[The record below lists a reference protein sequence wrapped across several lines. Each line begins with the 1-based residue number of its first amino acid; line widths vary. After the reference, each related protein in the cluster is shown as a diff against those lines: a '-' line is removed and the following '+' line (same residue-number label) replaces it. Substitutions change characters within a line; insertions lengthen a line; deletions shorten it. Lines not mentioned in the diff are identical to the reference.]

1 MKKHPILA
9 FRIAF
14 VKGVVF
20 TILFYEFVLK
30 WSMKFTLID
39 YTAFALWIVISIVI
53 SYILVRKF
61 KLFGGNKNVQK
72 ALTWGLI
79 LGHLIYLAWKY
90 IFLLIV

>member
-9 FRIAF
+9 ARIAF

-20 TILFYEFVLK
+20 TVLLYEFVLTR
-30 WSMKFTLID
+30 SMKFTLID
-39 YTAFALWIVISIVI
+39 YTAFALWIVISIII
-53 SYILVRKF
+53 SFILVRKF

-79 LGHLIYLAWKY
+79 LGHLIYLVWKY
-90 IFLLIV
+90 IFLLVL